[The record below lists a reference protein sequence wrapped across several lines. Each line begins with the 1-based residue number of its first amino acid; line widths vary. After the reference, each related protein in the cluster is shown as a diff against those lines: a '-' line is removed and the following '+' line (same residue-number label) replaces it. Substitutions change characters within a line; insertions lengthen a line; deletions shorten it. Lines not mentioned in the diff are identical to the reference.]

1 MAQVITSGT
10 HIRIRDGVQAME
22 RLKSAYLLA
31 VIALAAVPEVFG
43 QSAPRD
49 SNAGTVAVVG
59 DIEHYNTYL
68 VPTDSALTVQQAVI
82 NAGLLSES
90 ANVTVIRS
98 AQDHTQWTQFV
109 SPTSVDKGE
118 RVESGDVLV
127 VQSMSPVNAAVK
139 KNAALRTNSGV
150 VVVCLEQDGIVI
162 GDVLKT
168 TNNLSLVDGQLKI
181 IFRFPGQAPILNA
194 KLHHPIAHGDVI
206 SISHSH
212 QNHKMFNGLGNML
225 PTVSE
230 WKSGG
235 ATVARDLFIPNGAA
249 SHNSSFTSSQPAIPE
264 IQLPSSPAPQ
274 LVLPIQ
280 HAESPAAQVAEFDK
294 DEVIPTALV
303 PVQGTSQLE
312 DIADT
317 GAADAP
323 MSFVSK
329 SAFVAPIAPQEMQ
342 MGAVT
347 TSTAT
352 AFNPWNLVFIG
363 GLLLAGILILAGT
376 LKPEPDDSTERSNAA
391 SRPTTFDKTRCQPT
405 IASQQKL
412 TESERQQHIAMPVSQ
427 ATETPPPIEPAIL
440 SASAVQPAKALVA
453 GHEWF
458 SGDWHGPDVASD
470 LPVQGKSL
478 IDETATVTFRT
489 DRVDI
494 AVPSSKTL
502 SADEQGFSD
511 LEDLL
516 QNRLP
521 IDLCEAQFPLRIAL
535 FGKPAGPRRLRI
547 DAAHP
552 AVPAPHINLSSDKR
566 REQPAARTTVA
577 AGHTPDTRTQTAADS
592 SGGLDRALHFL
603 QERTDS

>member
-1 MAQVITSGT
+1 MVQVITSGT

-49 SNAGTVAVVG
+49 SQAGTVAVVG

-68 VPTDSALTVQQAVI
+68 VPTDSALTVHQAVI

-98 AQDHTQWTQFV
+98 GQDYAQWTQFV
-109 SPTSVDKGE
+109 SPTSVDNGE

-139 KNAALRTNSGV
+139 KNAALRTDSGV

-168 TNNLSLVDGQLKI
+168 TNNLSLVDGQLKVI
-181 IFRFPGQAPILNA
+181 CRFPGQVPIPSA
-194 KLHHPIAHGDVI
+194 KLHHPTEHGDVI
-206 SISHSH
+206 SISLSH
-212 QNHKMFNGLGNML
+212 HNHKTFNGLGNMS
-225 PTVSE
+225 PAASE
-230 WKSGG
+230 WKSSD
-235 ATVARDLFIPNGAA
+235 ATVARDLFIPNGEP
-249 SHNSSFTSSQPAIPE
+249 SNNSPFASSQPAIPE
-264 IQLPSSPAPQ
+264 IQLPSSPEPR
-274 LVLPIQ
+274 LVLPIRN
-280 HAESPAAQVAEFDK
+280 AESPAAQVAEFDT

-303 PVQGTSQLE
+303 PVQATSQLE

-323 MSFVSK
+323 VSFVSE

-347 TSTAT
+347 TATAT

-376 LKPEPDDSTERSNAA
+376 FKPEPDESTECSNAA
-391 SRPTTFDKTRCQPT
+391 SRPTTFDTTRCEPT
-405 IASQQKL
+405 IAPQRKL

-427 ATETPPPIEPAIL
+427 ATETPTTIAPAIL

-458 SGDWHGPDVASD
+458 SGDWHGPDVARD
-470 LPVQGKSL
+470 LPVQGRSL
-478 IDETATVTFRT
+478 IDETATMTFRT

-521 IDLCEAQFPLRIAL
+521 IDLCDAQFPLRIAL

-592 SGGLDRALHFL
+592 SGGLDRALHSL